1 MARVSEIA
9 LLRELVEIS
18 ELERFKSLDRIAGGV
33 DSVACGAEMRHSG
46 RVDGL
51 EGSVRRAIS
60 GRAGTVRVSEIALL
74 RELVE
79 ISELERFKSLGRIAG
94 GIDSVA
100 CGAEMRHGGR
110 VDGLE
115 RSVFALLGGLRR
127 LGNLIDIGS
136 REVTSSS

>member
-1 MARVSEIA
+1 M
-9 LLRELVEIS
+9 
-18 ELERFKSLDRIAGGV
+18 
-33 DSVACGAEMRHSG
+33 
-46 RVDGL
+46 
-51 EGSVRRAIS
+51 
-60 GRAGTVRVSEIALL
+60 RVSEIALL

-79 ISELERFKSLGRIAG
+79 ISELERFKSLGRIVG

-110 VDGLE
+110 VDDWE

>member
-51 EGSVRRAIS
+51 E
-60 GRAGTVRVSEIALL
+60 
-74 RELVE
+74 
-79 ISELERFKSLGRIAG
+79 
-94 GIDSVA
+94 
-100 CGAEMRHGGR
+100 
-110 VDGLE
+110 
-115 RSVFALLGGLRR
+115 RSVFARFQGGR
-127 LGNLIDIGS
+127 
-136 REVTSSS
+136 VQ

>member
-1 MARVSEIA
+1 MA
-9 LLRELVEIS
+9 
-18 ELERFKSLDRIAGGV
+18 
-33 DSVACGAEMRHSG
+33 
-46 RVDGL
+46 
-51 EGSVRRAIS
+51 
-60 GRAGTVRVSEIALL
+60 RVSEIALL

-100 CGAEMRHGGR
+100 FDAEMRHSGR

-115 RSVFALLGGLRR
+115 RSVFALLAGLRR

>member
-1 MARVSEIA
+1 
-9 LLRELVEIS
+9 
-18 ELERFKSLDRIAGGV
+18 
-33 DSVACGAEMRHSG
+33 MRHSG

-79 ISELERFKSLGRIAG
+79 ISELERFKSLGRIVG

-110 VDGLE
+110 VDDWE